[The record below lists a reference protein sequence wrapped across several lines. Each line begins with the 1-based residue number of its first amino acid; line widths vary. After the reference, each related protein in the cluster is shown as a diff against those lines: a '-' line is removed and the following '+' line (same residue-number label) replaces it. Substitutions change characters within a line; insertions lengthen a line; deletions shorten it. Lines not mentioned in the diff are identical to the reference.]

1 MFGKI
6 NLPQSIVLRKAF
18 TLAEVLI
25 TLAIIGVVAALT
37 IPTLISNY
45 KSKELE
51 TRYKKA
57 KAILVN
63 GFKLLMAKE
72 DVYDVSRLSV
82 AKCGD
87 DKKCYANELKN
98 VFRIAQDN
106 TARDLELPEK
116 YTINENNAVSYIP
129 PAYASEDSPFNWDD
143 VPYIFQVQDGVT
155 YGVEFD
161 PDNKWI
167 NVYTDVNGAIPPNTT
182 GRDMF
187 KFTVAGTGT
196 IADMTSDLEQVAECS
211 LENLSGC
218 NTFEKCD
225 FVAEARCEAGHNVVG
240 TDSNSYRCSQSYG
253 SGLCFINGACVKTI
267 SFGNYCS

>member
-37 IPTLISNY
+37 IPTLITNY
-45 KSKELE
+45 KNKELE

-72 DVYDVSRLSV
+72 DVFEVSNLQI

-87 DKKCYANELKN
+87 DKSCYANQLKN
-98 VFRIAQDN
+98 VFKIAVDN
-106 TARDLELPEK
+106 TSQDLQLPEK
-116 YTINENNAVSYIP
+116 YIINEGESISYIP
-129 PAYASEDSPFNWDD
+129 PAYAAEDSPFNWDD
-143 VPYIFQVQDGVT
+143 VPYIFQVQDGAT

-167 NVYTDVNGAIPPNTT
+167 NIYTDLNGTIPPNTT

-187 KFTVAGTGT
+187 KFAVAGTGT
-196 IADMTSDLEQVAECS
+196 VADMTSDLEQVAECS
-211 LENLSGC
+211 LDNLAAC
-218 NTFEKCD
+218 NTQEKCD
-225 FVAEARCEAGHNVVG
+225 ALVRANCSERYSADSPG
-240 TDSNSYRCSQSYG
+240 TPTAAMYYSDGVCSKAPMFSY
-253 SGLCFINGACVKTI
+253 
-267 SFGNYCS
+267 YCH